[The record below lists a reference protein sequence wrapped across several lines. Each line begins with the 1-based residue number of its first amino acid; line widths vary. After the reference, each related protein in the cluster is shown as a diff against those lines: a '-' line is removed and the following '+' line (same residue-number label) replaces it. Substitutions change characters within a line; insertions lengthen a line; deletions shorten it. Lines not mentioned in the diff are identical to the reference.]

1 MFLLLMRMR
10 GGIERIEW
18 IELIEWCCE
27 EGRSNLIVVDSD
39 SGSVWEWSGV
49 GVGVGEEEEEEAQTR
64 TVYHQD
70 GGWAV
75 YVPPSYENPRESRE
89 SSGIGLNRRTP
100 STHITSYLIEL

>member
-10 GGIERIEW
+10 EGIGWIEW
-18 IELIEWCCE
+18 IEWIEWCCE
-27 EGRSNLIVVDSD
+27 EGRSNLIVPISD
-39 SGSVWEWSGV
+39 SGSVWSGV
-49 GVGVGEEEEEEAQTR
+49 GVGVGEEEEEAQTR